1 LSRMG
6 SKRVREMKLRVVSS
20 KDEIDGLSGNEQMI
34 HLAFR
39 ASNVDIFRLLQICPQ
54 VRAIQL
60 PVSYR
65 RTVSQAGEMFLKIQ
79 GVELIEGDL
88 LGHRKDLNE
97 YFIIDEGIMRRID
110 SMISNGWA
118 LEDVVSAIVGDT
130 KMSADLVSYVIRM
143 IN

>member
-1 LSRMG
+1 MSRMG

>member
-1 LSRMG
+1 
-6 SKRVREMKLRVVSS
+6 MKLRVVSS

>member
-1 LSRMG
+1 
-6 SKRVREMKLRVVSS
+6 MKFRVVSS

-60 PVSYR
+60 PASYR
-65 RTVSQAGEMFLKIQ
+65 KTVSQAGEMFLKIQ

-88 LGHRKDLNE
+88 WDHPKDLNE

-118 LEDVVSAIVGDT
+118 LEDVVSAIAGET
-130 KMSADLVSYVIRM
+130 KMSPDLVSYVIRM

>member
-1 LSRMG
+1 M
-6 SKRVREMKLRVVSS
+6 VSS
-20 KDEIDGLSGNEQMI
+20 KDEIDGLSDNEQLI

-39 ASNVDIFRLLQICPQ
+39 ASNVDFFRLLRICPHI
-54 VRAIQL
+54 RAIQL

-88 LGHRKDLNE
+88 WGHRKDLSE
-97 YFIIDEGIMRRID
+97 YYVIDEGIMRRIN
-110 SMISNGWA
+110 SMISKGWP
-118 LEDVVSAIVGDT
+118 LDDVVSAIAVET
-130 KMSADLVSYVIRM
+130 KMSPDLVSYVIRS

>member
-1 LSRMG
+1 MG

>member
-1 LSRMG
+1 
-6 SKRVREMKLRVVSS
+6 MKLRVVSS

-130 KMSADLVSYVIRM
+130 KMSPDLVSYVIRM